1 MRVFSIHYLQIVII
15 FPNFLFPIYSKKE
28 KGAFISALYCRDT
41 NCSGLAVP
49 ETTGLPHPN
58 WNCLVCKQKSTH
70 AQLIKSQDF
79 ASGAISSKFNSKSLK
94 SVVLYLRDKSSGF
107 IPDSN
112 YVVIDAKLQVIA
124 RLSKSREDC
133 DDEEVAAKAKFCEDI
148 LEIMDKLGLGDCVM
162 RSYLEAEKV
171 KEVK

>member
-1 MRVFSIHYLQIVII
+1 MV
-15 FPNFLFPIYSKKE
+15 
-28 KGAFISALYCRDT
+28 
-41 NCSGLAVP
+41 
-49 ETTGLPHPN
+49 
-58 WNCLVCKQKSTH
+58 
-70 AQLIKSQDF
+70 KSQDF

-94 SVVLYLRDKSSGF
+94 SVVLYLRDKSSSF

-133 DDEEVAAKAKFCEDI
+133 GDEEAASKAKFCEDL
-148 LEIMDKLGLGDCVM
+148 LEIIDKLGLGDCVM
-162 RSYLEAEKV
+162 RTYLETEKA